1 MRLRSWHLAVLSP
14 AAALLLAA
22 ILAEPTLLPPHP
34 YFAGQPEFLVIA
46 HRGGRGLGPEST
58 LPLFRQVVDLG
69 VDVLEIDVR
78 LSADGVLVVLH
89 DEKVDRTTEGSGR
102 VGELTLAQLKV
113 LDAGYD
119 WSADGQSC
127 PFRGQGYTIPTLEEV
142 FRAFP
147 EQHYVIEI
155 KPDEARVA
163 QALWVSIRDA
173 GMAQR
178 VMVASFHRDALDA
191 FRAACP
197 EVATSAGF
205 GEVAWYWVL
214 QWVGLDGFYTPAF
227 AALQV
232 PQRFGW
238 IGLAKRD
245 FVQGAGA
252 HGLPVHFWTI
262 DEEEEMERL
271 LDLGAGG
278 IITNR
283 PDHLLALL
291 RRRGLR

>member
-1 MRLRSWHLAVLSP
+1 MAVLLP

-22 ILAEPTLLPPHP
+22 LKEPVPLPTHP
-34 YFAGQPEFLVIA
+34 YFSGQSAFLVIA
-46 HRGGRGLGPEST
+46 HRGGYGLGPEST
-58 LPLFRQVVDLG
+58 LPLFRQAVELG
-69 VDVLEIDVR
+69 VDVLEFDVQQ
-78 LSADGVLVVLH
+78 SADGVLVVLH
-89 DEKVDRTTEGSGR
+89 DERVDRTTDGSGR
-102 VGELTLAQLKV
+102 VEELTLAQLKT

-119 WSADGQSC
+119 WTADGQTY
-127 PFRGQGYTIPTLEEV
+127 PFRGQGIAIPTLEEV

-147 EQHYVIEI
+147 ERHFLVEI

-163 QALWVSIRDA
+163 QALCAAIRDC

-178 VMVASFHRDALDA
+178 VMVASFHGNALDT

-197 EVATSAGF
+197 EVATSAGA
-205 GEVAWYWVL
+205 GEVTWYWLL
-214 QWVGLDGFYTPAF
+214 QKVGLDGFYTPAF

-232 PQRFGW
+232 PERFGW
-238 IGLAKRD
+238 VGLANRD
-245 FVQGAGA
+245 FVQEAGA

-262 DEEEEMERL
+262 DEEEDMERL

-278 IITNR
+278 IMTNR
-283 PDHLLALL
+283 PDRLMALL

>member
-1 MRLRSWHLAVLSP
+1 M
-14 AAALLLAA
+14 
-22 ILAEPTLLPPHP
+22 
-34 YFAGQPEFLVIA
+34 PEFLVIA
-46 HRGGRGLGPEST
+46 HRGGRGLGPEGT
-58 LPLFRQVVDLG
+58 LLLFRRAVDLG
-69 VDVLEIDVR
+69 ADVLEFDVR
-78 LSADGVLVVLH
+78 RSADGALVAFH
-89 DEKVDRTTEGSGR
+89 DERVDRTTEGSGR
-102 VGELTLAQLKV
+102 AGELTLAQLQA

-119 WSADGQSC
+119 WSTDGQAY

-147 EQHYVIEI
+147 EQHFTIEI
-155 KPDEARVA
+155 KPDEERVA
-163 QALWVSIRDA
+163 RALCAAIRDC

-178 VMVASFHRDALDA
+178 VMVASFHGGILDA

-197 EVATSAGF
+197 EVATSAGS
-205 GEVAWYWVL
+205 GEVAWYWLL
-214 QWVGLDGFYTPAF
+214 QKVGLDGFYTPRF

-232 PQRFGW
+232 PERFGW
-238 IGLAKRD
+238 IGLANRD
-245 FVQGAGA
+245 FVQRARA

-283 PDHLLALL
+283 PDHLLDLL
-291 RRRGLR
+291 RGRR